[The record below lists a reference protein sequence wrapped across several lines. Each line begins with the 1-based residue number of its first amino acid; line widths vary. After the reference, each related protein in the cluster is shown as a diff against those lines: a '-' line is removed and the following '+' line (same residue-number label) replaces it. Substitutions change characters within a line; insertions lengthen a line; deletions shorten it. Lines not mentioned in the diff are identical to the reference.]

1 MLSAAESAI
10 PDSIATI
17 IEASDRPVLDR
28 CEHARGDMAPS
39 LIRRAV
45 FLALAL
51 LSCAPGSLAQ
61 DSLNPGGAPRYGRQI
76 LAPGFQPAPFTIDVV
91 SGGDVAVKPLALG
104 DNCLGYAAAD
114 PDFVVELSAGFK
126 RVTFLIASTED
137 TTLIVNLPNGS
148 WSCNDDTNGLNPA
161 LVYFDAAPGSY
172 QIWIGSYAADTFDDA
187 ALYLAE
193 AGPEALPTTATGP
206 DPARDPLYGE
216 ITLARGFQ
224 PSPYAMQVLGGGRS
238 DASEDLADPA
248 CRGYVSEAPDY
259 SVYLSEDMAD
269 LWFSVYSPAAMTLLV
284 NGADGRWHCSAG
296 GSGRDPAISFDYALF
311 GLYDVWIGS
320 LEQGNYA
327 ASIFY
332 LTEFEPGPSLSFT
345 IDTSCP
351 GAPST
356 DLQVGARALVT
367 GSVAK
372 VYALPETAATVI
384 FQPAQGTGLT
394 LVGGPYCDDGSR
406 WWRAQLSDGNRG
418 WIADGDS
425 ESVWL
430 EPAN

>member
-1 MLSAAESAI
+1 ML
-10 PDSIATI
+10 TT
-17 IEASDRPVLDR
+17 L
-28 CEHARGDMAPS
+28 
-39 LIRRAV
+39 RRAIIIM
-45 FLALAL
+45 LAVLH
-51 LSCAPGSLAQ
+51 CAPTVLAQ
-61 DSLNPGGAPRYGRQI
+61 AGLNPGGEARYGRQS
-76 LAPGFQPAPFTIDVV
+76 LAPGFQPSPVTIDVV

-114 PDFVVELSAGFK
+114 PDVVVDLAPGFK
-126 RVTFLIASTED
+126 RVTFLIASSED
-137 TTLIVNLPNGS
+137 TTLIINLPNGS

-187 ALYLAE
+187 VLYLAE
-193 AGPEALPTTATGP
+193 TGPEALPTTATGP

-216 ITLARGFQ
+216 ISLARGFQ

-238 DASEDLADPA
+238 NTAEHLADPA

-269 LWFSVYSPAAMTLLV
+269 LWFSVYSPAAMTILV

-296 GSGRDPAISFDYALF
+296 SSSRDPAISFDYALS
-311 GLYDVWIGS
+311 GLYDVWVGS

-332 LTEFEPGPSLSFT
+332 LTEFEPGQSPSFT

-351 GAPST
+351 GSPPT

-367 GSVAK
+367 GKVAK
-372 VYALPETAATVI
+372 VYAVPETAATVI
-384 FQPAQGTGLT
+384 FQLAQGAGLT
-394 LVGGPYCDDGSR
+394 LVGGPYCDEGSR

-418 WIADGDS
+418 WIADGDA
-425 ESVWL
+425 ETRWL